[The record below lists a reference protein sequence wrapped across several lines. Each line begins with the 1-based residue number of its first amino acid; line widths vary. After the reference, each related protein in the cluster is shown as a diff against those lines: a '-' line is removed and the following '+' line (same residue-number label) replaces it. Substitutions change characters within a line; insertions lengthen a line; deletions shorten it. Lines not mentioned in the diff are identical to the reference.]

1 MLFQVGVSKDF
12 VARRVWW
19 AFDHRKR
26 YVATIG
32 VCWHHHVVSCCEVGY
47 FGGAGRQVTAPRS
60 NQA

>member
-12 VARRVWW
+12 FARRVWW

-32 VCWHHHVVSCCEVGY
+32 VCWHNHVVSYCEVGY

-60 NQA
+60 NRA

>member
-32 VCWHHHVVSCCEVGY
+32 VCWHHHMVSCCEVGY
-47 FGGAGRQVTAPRS
+47 FGVLGVR
-60 NQA
+60 